1 MYIAVFSFDYN
12 EEYHLAIFSLEL
24 PLNKVASNI
33 LLKVTSLKLL
43 MILAFHPFQYIHFSS
58 IS

>member
-1 MYIAVFSFDYN
+1 MYIAVFSFDDN
-12 EEYHLAIFSLEL
+12 EEYHPAIFSSEL
-24 PLNKVASNI
+24 PLNKIPSNI
-33 LLKVTSLKLL
+33 LLKVTSLELF